1 MEDIPQRTEVEQDI
15 CRLICIF
22 PRIKLLIGE
31 GNAYRKILHFK
42 AGQIKTQITKT
53 HHFCSGIC
61 KRTPCQSTEMG
72 NFRCKTQRRYM
83 SFSKKH
89 GFLEKFSILLH
100 NHRYKRRYRELFSKC
115 LQGRKKISEEVVN
128 RSITECHKAG
138 KGWSRIYNKIRIS
151 LLCATSIRKHL
162 LTRFRQGS
170 GMGIHLCNGNSHGSL
185 SFALYHNKTSMPK
198 SNKKR
203 AVLSTALKKTRNART

>member
-1 MEDIPQRTEVEQDI
+1 
-15 CRLICIF
+15 
-22 PRIKLLIGE
+22 
-31 GNAYRKILHFK
+31 
-42 AGQIKTQITKT
+42 
-53 HHFCSGIC
+53 
-61 KRTPCQSTEMG
+61 
-72 NFRCKTQRRYM
+72 M

-128 RSITECHKAG
+128 RSITEHHKTG
-138 KGWSRIYNKIRIS
+138 KGWSRIYNKIRIP
-151 LLCATSIRKHL
+151 LLCTTSIRKHS

-198 SNKKR
+198 SNKKELYFLQLLR
-203 AVLSTALKKTRNART
+203 KHVIRVHKNTQRTHYKRTYCCEKITPNFRTLPSKDHAGYKTRTQRHPGFREVQSEPQVSHLGSSASDLYLALFQEQ